1 MSAQVE
7 EVLSEPAVAGSFALA
22 IVQGRETVFDCNAF
36 SEIDSAVFGASLS
49 PQLNEEF
56 FLRV

>member
-22 IVQGRETVFDCNAF
+22 IVVTSHAH
-36 SEIDSAVFGASLS
+36 
-49 PQLNEEF
+49 
-56 FLRV
+56 